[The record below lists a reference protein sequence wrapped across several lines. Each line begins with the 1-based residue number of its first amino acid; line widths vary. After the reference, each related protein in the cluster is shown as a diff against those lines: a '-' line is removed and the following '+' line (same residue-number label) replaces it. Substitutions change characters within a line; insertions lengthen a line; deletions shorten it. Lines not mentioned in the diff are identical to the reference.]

1 MSIIEAAAAITLLY
15 WTFMLVQMGV
25 GLRLLPPLP
34 KRAEAGSGARGKE
47 KTPLVSVILAAKEEE
62 KTIRETVQHL
72 LQQDYARFEIIAV
85 NDRSSDAT
93 GRKLEEL
100 RRWSE
105 GRPES
110 RVPLTVIHITTLPD
124 GWLGKNHAL
133 YQGYKQAKGKYLLFT
148 DADVRFQ
155 PTTIRDAVAYA
166 ERQEADHVT
175 MSPYM
180 KSQSFWLR
188 AFVHY
193 FLFSLCLFIRP
204 WRANLDH
211 QHRHG
216 MGIGAFNLISRQTYE
231 GIGTH
236 QTFALRPDDDL
247 QLGYRV
253 KKHGYRQRFV
263 TGNDHL
269 EVEWYPNLQSAVQ
282 GLEKNLFSGFR
293 YRFSYALAGMLGQLL
308 FFFFPFIALWI
319 VPGWPRLAYILSAAI
334 AVGLYLLCVRRLTR
348 DSGRE
353 AIVFPL
359 TVCLLVY
366 VLGRSVFLTLRR
378 GGIYWRGTFYSL
390 RELKKRKP

>member
-1 MSIIEAAAAITLLY
+1 MSVIEAAAIITLLY
-15 WTFMLVQMGV
+15 WLFMLVQMTA
-25 GLRLLPPLP
+25 GLKLLKPLP
-34 KRAEAGSGARGKE
+34 AASGVLD
-47 KTPLVSVILAAKEEE
+47 KTPLVSIILAAKEEE
-62 KTIRETVQHL
+62 STIRETVQHL

-85 NDRSSDAT
+85 NDRSRDTT
-93 GRKLEEL
+93 GRKLDEL
-100 RRWSE
+100 RKWSE
-105 GRPES
+105 SRPDI
-110 RVPLTVIHITTLPD
+110 RVPLTIIHITSLPD

-133 YQGYKQAKGKYLLFT
+133 YQGYLQAKGNYLLFT
-148 DADVRFQ
+148 DADIQFQ
-155 PTTIRDAVAYA
+155 PSTIRDAIQYA
-166 ERQEADHVT
+166 EKQDADHVT

-180 KSQSFWLR
+180 KSNSFWLR

-216 MGIGAFNLISRQTYE
+216 MGVGAFNLIRRKAYE

-236 QTFALRPDDDL
+236 KAFALRPDDDL
-247 QLGYRV
+247 QLGLRV
-253 KKHGYRQRFV
+253 KKAMYKQRFV

-269 EVEWYPNLQSAVQ
+269 EVEWYPDLKSAVL

-293 YRFSYALAGMLGQLL
+293 YRFTYALAGVIGQLL
-308 FFFFPFIALWI
+308 FFFFPFIGLWFI
-319 VPGWPRLAYILSAAI
+319 PGWPRIAYILSAAI
-334 AVGLYLLCVRRLTR
+334 AIGLYIISTRRMTR

-353 AIVFPL
+353 AIVFPI

-366 VLGRSVFLTLRR
+366 VLSRSVYLTLRR

-390 RELKKRKP
+390 RELKRRRP

>member
-1 MSIIEAAAAITLLY
+1 MSVIEALAAITLLY
-15 WTFMLVQMGV
+15 WLFMLIQMGV
-25 GLRLLPPLP
+25 GLKLLNPLPP
-34 KRAEAGSGARGKE
+34 ASGKPGKP
-47 KTPLVSVILAAKEEE
+47 PLVSIILAAKEEE
-62 KTIRETVQHL
+62 KTIRETVQYL
-72 LQQDYARFEIIAV
+72 LQQDYSRFEIIAV
-85 NDRSSDAT
+85 NDRSQDST

-100 RRWSE
+100 RKWSE
-105 GRPES
+105 SRPES
-110 RVPLTVIHITTLPD
+110 RIPLTIIHITTLPE

-133 YQGYKQAKGKYLLFT
+133 YQGYKQARGNYLLFT
-148 DADVRFQ
+148 DADVKFQ
-155 PTTIRDAVAYA
+155 PGTIRDAIQYA
-166 ERQEADHVT
+166 EQEDADHVT

-180 KSQSFWLR
+180 KSGSFWLQ

-216 MGIGAFNLISRQTYE
+216 MGIGAFNLIRRKAYE

-236 QTFALRPDDDL
+236 KAFALRPDDDL
-247 QLGYRV
+247 QLGLRV
-253 KKHGYRQRFV
+253 KKAMYKQRFV
-263 TGNDHL
+263 TGNEHL
-269 EVEWYPNLQSAVQ
+269 EVEWYPNLKSAVL

-293 YRFSYALAGMLGQLL
+293 YRFTYALAGVLGQLL
-308 FFFFPFIALWI
+308 FFFFPFIGLWI
-319 VPGWPRLAYILSAAI
+319 VPGWPGLAYILSAAI
-334 AVGLYLLCVRRLTR
+334 AIGLYMLSTRRMTG

-353 AIVFPL
+353 AIVFPI

-390 RELKKRKP
+390 RELKKRRS

>member
-1 MSIIEAAAAITLLY
+1 MSVVEALAAITLLY
-15 WTFMLVQMGV
+15 WLFMLIQCVI
-25 GLRLLPPLP
+25 GLKLLQPLP
-34 KRAEAGSGARGKE
+34 RQMDADKAH
-47 KTPLVSVILAAKEEE
+47 KTPLVSIILAAKEEE
-62 KTIRETVQHL
+62 TTIRDTVQHL
-72 LQQDYARFEIIAV
+72 LKQDYGRFEIIAV
-85 NDRSSDAT
+85 NDRSRDST
-93 GRKLEEL
+93 GRKLDEL
-100 RRWSE
+100 RKWSE
-105 GRPES
+105 GKPES
-110 RVPLTVIHITTLPD
+110 RIPLTIIHITSLPE

-148 DADVRFQ
+148 DADVKFH
-155 PTTIRDAVAYA
+155 PSTLRDAIAYA
-166 ERQEADHVT
+166 EKHEVDHVT

-180 KSQSFWLR
+180 RSQSFWLR

-204 WRANLDH
+204 WRANMDH

-216 MGIGAFNLISRQTYE
+216 MGIGAFNLISRSAYE

-236 QTFALRPDDDL
+236 QAFALRPDDDL

-253 KKHGYRQRFV
+253 KKAMYKQRFV

-269 EVEWYPNLQSAVQ
+269 EVEWYPDLRSAVL
-282 GLEKNLFSGFR
+282 GLEKNMFSGFR
-293 YRFSYALAGMLGQLL
+293 YRLSYALAGVMGQLL
-308 FFFFPFIALWI
+308 FFFYPFIGLWI
-319 VPGWPRLAYILSAAI
+319 TPGWSRAAYALSAAI
-334 AVGLYLLCVRRLTR
+334 AISLYIFCTQRMTR

-366 VLGRSVFLTLRR
+366 VLSRSVYLTLRR

-390 RELKKRKP
+390 RELKKRRS